1 MILALRIKN
10 FGILSSAE
18 IEFGEGLQCFTGET
32 GAGKS
37 MIVDAVEV
45 CLGGRASADM
55 VRSGADKAV
64 IQMVLACDEKV
75 LSHMDRETKE
85 MVEDPSEILLER
97 EVTSQG
103 RSYARINGHLVTA
116 QMLQKTGQALVD
128 IHGQH
133 EHQSLLRP
141 ASYLDFIDGVN
152 KDIITLREEFHS
164 LYVRRQSEMEKMRSL
179 VLDEKERKRQ
189 IDLLQYQVDEI
200 EKARIEPGEES
211 KLREE
216 YRKLSALERLR
227 SICVECRE
235 LLYESPYGMAC
246 SDSLGKAV
254 SLFREASSL
263 DPTAERVFSALNEV
277 GIYLETALDL
287 LRKYESSLDV
297 QPDRLR
303 EVEERLDLIARL
315 KDKYGRDERAILE
328 YLERAKQDLA
338 KLGSAE
344 ETLAV
349 LKENLGRIE
358 DEMTKKARE
367 LHELRL
373 EASRELEK
381 TVTADLESLGMP
393 GGVLAVSVITDE
405 DPEGIPFGNGRAKVH
420 PYGIDRVEIA
430 FSANPGEPPRPL
442 NKVAS
447 GGELSRLTL
456 ALKAFLADRDPVPT
470 LIFDEIDPGVGGRAG
485 QAVAE
490 KLARLGR
497 YHQVFCVTH
506 LASIAAASH
515 GHYLVEKVEEGGRTV
530 ALVRR
535 VDGEER
541 EKEIARML
549 SGKPSET
556 SLAHAR
562 ELLAWGASVRL
573 SL

>member
-1 MILALRIKN
+1 MILTLRIRN

-55 VRSGADKAV
+55 VRSGADKALV
-64 IQMVLACDEKV
+64 QMVLTCGPDV
-75 LSHMDRETKE
+75 LSRVEPEVRDL
-85 MVEDPSEILLER
+85 VEDASEILLER
-97 EVTSQG
+97 EITSQG

-116 QMLQKTGQALVD
+116 QMLQKIGQALVD

-141 ASYLDFIDGVN
+141 ASYLEFLDGVN
-152 KDIITLREEFHS
+152 REIMMLRNEFKTLYGARLS
-164 LYVRRQSEMEKMRSL
+164 CIEKMRSL
-179 VLDEKERKRQ
+179 VLDEDERKRR
-189 IDLLQYQVDEI
+189 IDLLRYQVEEI
-200 EKARIEPGEES
+200 EKARITPGEEA
-211 KLREE
+211 KLRHE
-216 YRKLSALERLR
+216 YKKLSSLERLR
-227 SICVECRE
+227 AICLECRE

-246 SDSLGKAV
+246 ADGLGKAA
-254 SLFREASSL
+254 SLLSEASSL
-263 DPTAERVFSALNEV
+263 DPSAEKVFSAVNEV
-277 GIYLETALDL
+277 GIYLETSLDL

-303 EVEERLDLIARL
+303 EVEERLDLLGRL
-315 KDKYGRDERAILE
+315 RDKYGRDETAILD
-328 YLERAKQDLA
+328 YLQKSKDELSRLE
-338 KLGSAE
+338 SADQ
-344 ETLAV
+344 TLAA
-349 LKENLGRIE
+349 LKEELGTIE
-358 DEMTKKARE
+358 GAMAETALK

-373 EASRELEK
+373 KAAEEFQKA
-381 TVTADLESLGMP
+381 VTADLESLGMP
-393 GGVLAVSVITDE
+393 GGVLVVSVATEE
-405 DPEGIPFGNGRAKVH
+405 DTEGIPFGNSRVKVH
-420 PYGIDRVEIA
+420 PYGVDRVDIE
-430 FSANPGEPPRPL
+430 FSANPGEAPRPL
-442 NKVAS
+442 NRVAS

-456 ALKAFLADRDPVPT
+456 AVKAFLAEMDPVPT
-470 LIFDEIDPGVGGRAG
+470 LIFDEIDAGVGGRAG
-485 QAVAE
+485 QAVAQ
-490 KLARLGR
+490 KLARLGQ

-515 GHYLVEKVEEGGRTV
+515 HHYLVEKMEDGGRTV
-530 ALVRR
+530 ALVRK
-535 VDGEER
+535 VEGEER

-556 SLAHAR
+556 SVAHAR